1 MKLIVDNNFDA
12 KVLSETQYHKRTY
25 ERLKVETIDD
35 FQSCFETIGRSIKSG
50 CVFFVKEDL
59 RFQHFSLSFD
69 DDENERKEHRGGGV
83 RVSQVSRDN

>member
-1 MKLIVDNNFDA
+1 M
-12 KVLSETQYHKRTY
+12 
-25 ERLKVETIDD
+25 
-35 FQSCFETIGRSIKSG
+35 KSG

-69 DDENERKEHRGGGV
+69 DDENELKEHRGGGV